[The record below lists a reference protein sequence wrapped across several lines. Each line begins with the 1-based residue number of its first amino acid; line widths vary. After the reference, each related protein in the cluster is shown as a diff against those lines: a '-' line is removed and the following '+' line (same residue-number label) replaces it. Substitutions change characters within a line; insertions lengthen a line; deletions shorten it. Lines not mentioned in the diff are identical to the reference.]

1 MSDQKKSSI
10 AKPDSQRS
18 VEEFLKETEKLPV
31 RSSTE
36 QPGRL
41 IFAMDATASR
51 AATWDIACD
60 LQGQMFTQT
69 NELGGLEI
77 QLVYFRGHRECKAS
91 KWVSQSPQLLRL
103 MSSVTCLAGR
113 TQIERV
119 LKHALN
125 EVKHAEVNAL
135 VYVGDS
141 MEESLDS
148 LGDLAGQL
156 KLCGVPLFLFQEGD
170 DLVAENAYQQ
180 LAQISGGAHCRLD
193 HQSAK
198 QLGELLRAVAIY
210 AAGGR
215 QAFDRYC
222 RLAGPL
228 TRRIGSQLGGTLR

>member
-1 MSDQKKSSI
+1 MGDHKKTSI
-10 AKPDSQRS
+10 DKPGNQRS

-31 RSSTE
+31 RSNTDR
-36 QPGRL
+36 PGRL

-69 NELGGLEI
+69 SELGGLEI
-77 QLVYFRGHRECKAS
+77 QLVYFRGHRECKSS
-91 KWVSQSPQLLRL
+91 KWVTRSSQLLHL
-103 MSSVTCLAGR
+103 MSSVRCLAGR

-119 LKHALN
+119 LKHALS
-125 EVKHAEVNAL
+125 EVKQADVNAL

-156 KLCGVPLFLFQEGD
+156 KLCGVPLFLFQEGE

-180 LAQISGGAHCRLD
+180 LAQISGGAHCRLN
-193 HQSAK
+193 HQSAN
-198 QLGELLRAVAIY
+198 QLGELLRAVAVY

-228 TRRIGSQLGGTLR
+228 TRRIGSQLSNN

>member
-1 MSDQKKSSI
+1 MGDHKKTSI
-10 AKPDSQRS
+10 DKPGNQRS

-31 RSSTE
+31 RSNTDR
-36 QPGRL
+36 PGRL

-69 NELGGLEI
+69 SELGGLEI

-91 KWVSQSPQLLRL
+91 KWVTRSSQLLHL
-103 MSSVTCLAGR
+103 MSSVRCLAGR

-119 LKHALN
+119 LKHALS
-125 EVKHAEVNAL
+125 EVKQADVNAL

-170 DLVAENAYQQ
+170 DLVAENAFRQ
-180 LAQISGGAHCRLD
+180 LAQISGGAHCRLN
-193 HQSAK
+193 HQSAN
-198 QLGELLRAVAIY
+198 QLGELLRAVAVY

-228 TRRIGSQLGGTLR
+228 TKRIGSQLSNS